1 MIILDATE
9 APRLFAGTCRA
20 PRSGVRSACIRLGA
34 GALCLTLSA
43 CTLSRPH
50 YATPEVSVGE
60 SAFVRTL
67 EAHTNALLV
76 RGNRAQVLLNGDEI
90 FPAMLAAIREA
101 KHTITFANFIY
112 EKGDIARD
120 MAQALAERCRA
131 GVGVNVLVDA
141 VGSKNMPKKDRQLM
155 EKAGC
160 HVAEYHSLNPFAIKR
175 LNHRNHRRVLVVDG
189 RVGFTGGTGVGEK
202 WTGDGRTKGHWR
214 QTDVRVEG
222 PIVRH
227 LQAAF
232 AENWRDATGLLLG
245 GDAYFPE
252 IEPRG
257 ELIAQSIK
265 SSPASGAAEAYVLF
279 LLAIDSARS
288 SILIT
293 NPYFVP
299 DGAMINAMVRAL
311 GRGVDVSIITA
322 GKADTNLDRLV
333 RQASLAHFGRV
344 LEAGG
349 KIYEYGPALLHAKTM
364 VVDGQWV
371 SIGSANL
378 DNRSFALN
386 NELNL
391 AFLDKGMAARLTEVF
406 REDLKYTKQVTYEEW
421 TRHEW
426 RNFFYLPLIP
436 VRDQL

>member
-1 MIILDATE
+1 MIL
-9 APRLFAGTCRA
+9 AGTSTA
-20 PRSGVRSACIRLGA
+20 PHGVVGSVWRRLGA

-50 YATPEVSVGE
+50 YKTPDVAVGE
-60 SAFVRTL
+60 PAFLRTV
-67 EAHTNALLV
+67 EAQTDSELL

-90 FPAMLAAIREA
+90 FPAMLTAIRGA
-101 KHTITFANFIY
+101 KQTITLANFIY

-120 MAQALAERCRA
+120 MAQALAERALA

-141 VGSKNMPKKDRQLM
+141 VGSKGMPKKYRELM

-160 HVAEYHSLNPFAIKR
+160 HVASYHSLNPIAIKR
-175 LNHRNHRRVLVVDG
+175 VNHRNHRRILVVDG
-189 RVGFTGGTGVGEK
+189 RVGFTGGTGIGDK

-222 PIVRH
+222 PIVRF

-245 GDAYFPE
+245 GDAYFPDL
-252 IEPRG
+252 PARG
-257 ELIAQSIK
+257 PLIGQSIK

-279 LLAIDSARS
+279 LLAIDAARS

-299 DGAMINAMVRAL
+299 DGRMTDAFVRAAK
-311 GRGVDVSIITA
+311 RGVDVQIITA
-322 GKADTNLDRLV
+322 GVVDTTLDRLV
-333 RQASLAHFGRV
+333 RRASQAHFGRV
-344 LEAGG
+344 LEAGA

-364 VVDGQWV
+364 VVDGRWV
-371 SIGSANL
+371 TIGSANL
-378 DNRSFALN
+378 DNRSFQLN
-386 NELNL
+386 NELNV
-391 AFLDKGMAARLTEVF
+391 AFLDKGIASRMTEIF
-406 REDLKYTKQVTYEEW
+406 RDDLKYTQRVTLEDW
-421 TRHEW
+421 QRHTL
-426 RNFFYLPLIP
+426 RNAFYLPLIP
-436 VRDQL
+436 LRDQL

>member
-1 MIILDATE
+1 MQPPAI
-9 APRLFAGTCRA
+9 
-20 PRSGVRSACIRLGA
+20 VRRTWRRLGA

-50 YATPEVSVGE
+50 YKTPPGVAVGE
-60 SAFVRTL
+60 PAFLRTV
-67 EAHTNALLV
+67 EAQTDAELV
-76 RGNRAQVLLNGDEI
+76 RGNRAHVLRNGDEI

-101 KHTITFANFIY
+101 KQTITFANFVY

-120 MAQALAERCRA
+120 MAHALAERARA
-131 GVGVNVLVDA
+131 GVGVNVLIDA
-141 VGSKNMPKKDRQLM
+141 VGSKGMPSKYRALM

-160 HVAEYHSLNPFAIKR
+160 HVASYHSLNPISIKR
-175 LNHRNHRRVLVVDG
+175 INHRNHRRVLVVDG
-189 RVGFTGGTGVGEK
+189 RVGFTGGTGIGEK

-222 PIVRH
+222 PIVRS

-252 IEPRG
+252 LPPRG
-257 ELIAQSIK
+257 PLIAQSIK

-279 LLAIDSARS
+279 LLAIDAARS

-299 DGAMINAMVRAL
+299 DGRMTDAFVRAAK
-311 GRGVDVSIITA
+311 RGVDVQIITA
-322 GKADTNLDRLV
+322 GVVDTTLDRIV
-333 RQASLAHFGRV
+333 RKASQAHFGRV
-344 LEAGG
+344 LEAGA

-371 SIGSANL
+371 TIGSANL
-378 DNRSFALN
+378 DIRSFQLN
-386 NELNL
+386 NELNVD
-391 AFLDKGMAARLTEVF
+391 FLDKGMAARMTEIF
-406 REDLKYTKQVTYEEW
+406 RDDLKYTRRVTYEEW
-421 TRHEW
+421 QRHAL
-426 RNFFYLPLIP
+426 RHAIYLPMIP
-436 VRDQL
+436 LRDQL